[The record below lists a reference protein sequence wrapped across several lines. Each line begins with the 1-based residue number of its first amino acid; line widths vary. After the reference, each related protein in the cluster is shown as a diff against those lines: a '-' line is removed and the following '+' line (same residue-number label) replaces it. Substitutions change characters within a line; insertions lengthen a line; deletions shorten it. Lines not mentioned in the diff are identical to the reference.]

1 MSPALGGRFLTAEP
15 QGKSP
20 LTWPSSSSRSHA
32 PHPGVSWTL
41 SLLPS
46 SLSSIPS
53 ALSSVPS
60 TNKAV
65 TRTSPP
71 PSQLGFWLSKPM
83 HFCRVTCPIR
93 CSDMPRMKF
102 LESPCDSS
110 PQTDLFAAKAS
121 PSGLAFQRHSPPPS
135 LLPASCHP
143 PRASQGKGLGGAV
156 ANLQEQERGGE
167 PVLGREP

>member
-53 ALSSVPS
+53 TLSSVPS

-121 PSGLAFQRHSPPPS
+121 PSGLAFQRHSPPESSSCLLSPS
-135 LLPASCHP
+135 
-143 PRASQGKGLGGAV
+143 KGLAGEGAWRCSGKS
-156 ANLQEQERGGE
+156 AGAGE
-167 PVLGREP
+167 GW